1 MMVWSKKHSA
11 FIASAFSLFLAGAA
25 HALPQYDEEEHLGVA
40 TCASSVCHGKQT
52 AVTNNNVMLNEYKI
66 WITEDRHANAYK
78 TLLSSESRRIATNM
92 GLPAPAHK
100 SQICLDCHTDNV
112 PKDKRGEEFRI
123 DDGVGCESCHG
134 GAELWLESHTEEGI
148 THAANLKN
156 KMYPTED
163 GFARAKL
170 CLSCH
175 LGTENKLVTHE
186 IMGAGHPRLFFEM
199 ESFTANQPAHY
210 KIDPDYIKRKGE
222 FSGFTMWAV
231 GQLASAKA
239 SVELMK
245 IYLVKDHSM
254 FPELVFYD
262 CHSCHHS
269 MSEKRWYA
277 TPSTGKVAPGSI
289 RLNLVNLIMLREFT
303 SVVYPKMQTTLSAGI
318 KTLNQ
323 ASQKNHAE
331 LAAALTEISLVIAE
345 LETKLRGGV
354 YSNTQMAKVRTR
366 LLSQA
371 AKGEY
376 RDYIVAE
383 QAFYTI
389 EGFTISLKQFDKH
402 QNKLNKL
409 YGILKD
415 EDSFSPAKFKSV
427 ARQVKSGF
435 E

>member
-1 MMVWSKKHSA
+1 MMVWSTKHTA
-11 FIASAFSLFLAGAA
+11 FIASAFNLLLAGAV

-40 TCASSVCHGKQT
+40 TCSSSVCHGKAT
-52 AVTNNNVMLNEYKI
+52 ADPTNNVMLNEYKI

-78 TLLSSESRRIATNM
+78 TLLNAESRRIATNM

-100 SQICLDCHTDNV
+100 SAICLDCHADNV
-112 PKDKRGEEFRI
+112 PQEKRGEEFRI
-123 DDGVGCESCHG
+123 DDGVGCEACHG
-134 GAELWLESHTEEGI
+134 GSELWLESHTEEGV
-148 THAANLKN
+148 THEANLKN
-156 KMYPTED
+156 KIYPTED

-175 LGTENKLVTHE
+175 LGTEKKLVTHE
-186 IMGAGHPRLFFEM
+186 IMGAGHRRLVFEM

-210 KIDPDYIKRKGE
+210 KIDKDYIERKGE

-245 IYLVKDHSM
+245 TYLVKDHSM

-262 CHSCHHS
+262 CHSCHHA

-277 TPSTGKVAPGSI
+277 TPSTGKVDPGSV

-331 LAAALTEISLVIAE
+331 LAAALTEISLTINA
-345 LETKLRGGV
+345 LETKLRANT
-354 YSNTQMAKVRTR
+354 YSNAQMAKLRTR

-389 EGFTISLKQFDKH
+389 EGFTINLKQFDQH
-402 QNKLNKL
+402 QNRLDQL
-409 YGILKD
+409 YAILKS
-415 EDSFSPAKFKSV
+415 EDTFKPSKFKSV
-427 ARQVKSGF
+427 ARSVKSGF